1 MKSNLDNVSDKF
13 DFKRV
18 HEKEV
23 KQEIMNLNSK
33 KQHATVLAIAAKILE
48 QFCDSYLP
56 VITKIINKSVTERTF
71 PSELKLAKVTP
82 VFKKLDCKTR
92 RITDLFLFCPI
103 CPSYLKVLYS
113 QINHFMKDKL
123 SNIYSSSK
131 RS

>member
-1 MKSNLDNVSDKF
+1 MKSNLANVSDKF
-13 DFKRV
+13 NFKRV

-33 KQHATVLAIAAKILE
+33 KRHATVLAIAAKILQ

-56 VITKIINKSVTERTF
+56 IITKIINESVTERTF

-92 RITDLFLFCPI
+92 RITDLFLFCPV
-103 CPSYLKVLYS
+103 CPSNLKVLYS
-113 QINHFMKDKL
+113 KINE
-123 SNIYSSSK
+123 
-131 RS
+131 R